1 MKHLKLELR
10 HWTQADAME
19 LTSLCNAVDRRFLS
33 DRLPNPYTEKDAKEW
48 LKMVTEN
55 DTITGIYRAIVCD
68 GKTIGSISVE
78 KKDDDA
84 EIGYMLHNDY
94 SNKGIG
100 TEAVKQICPIA
111 FNSPCVTASMS
122 PRRSIRVLVPVMLRR
137 TDFKSDE
144 VSLWLNNFTYLNTF
158 GCTSA
163 ISSKLDGIRFAQSFI
178 ITRKGNNHGTPPHI
192 SFSNRPISPFL

>member
-1 MKHLKLELR
+1 MEHLKMGLR
-10 HWTQADAME
+10 HWKLLDAIE

-48 LKMVTEN
+48 LKMVTDN

-78 KKDDDA
+78 KKDNDA

-100 TEAVKQICPIA
+100 TEAVKQICSIA
-111 FNSPCVTASMS
+111 FKVLSLEQITANVFL
-122 PRRSIRVLVPVMLRR
+122 PNIASIRVLQKN
-137 TDFKSDE
+137 DFKYKVTIPNAIIKDGNVYDLLIYILTKKQYKHKQYE
-144 VSLWLNNFTYLNTF
+144 NNE
-158 GCTSA
+158 
-163 ISSKLDGIRFAQSFI
+163 
-178 ITRKGNNHGTPPHI
+178 
-192 SFSNRPISPFL
+192 